1 MVALIFSLLTIIVCF
16 IIKVW
21 IGGNMKKITILALHL
36 GYGGIEKCIAALAN
50 SLADT
55 YKVEILAIY
64 KLYEEPAFY
73 IDPRVHIRYL
83 SKVVPNKNDFK
94 YALKRVNI
102 FKIIK
107 EAIKALN
114 ILRIKRKVLIDA
126 IDVCDSDIIIST
138 RDYTNKYLGE
148 YRNAGV
154 RAIGWEHNHPHGDE
168 IIMKKVRNSCKHLD
182 ELVVV
187 SKELKHIYSE
197 DFKKNDIKC
206 QVEYIP
212 NFLETLPKKV
222 NKLDNKNIISVGR
235 LEPEKGFLD
244 LVSVFK
250 LMELKDGEVYL
261 NLVGDGSQKDKIFK
275 NIVDNNNS
283 RKVSMHGY
291 LDFEELNKL
300 YEESSLYLMTSYTES
315 FGLVLIEAMSHG
327 IPVIAFSCAEG
338 ARELINNGVNGYLIK
353 NRNEHEMTD
362 KALKLLNNP
371 EKLKK
376 MGENARATAMKYSK
390 DEVKKMWIKLLG

>member
-1 MVALIFSLLTIIVCF
+1 
-16 IIKVW
+16 
-21 IGGNMKKITILALHL
+21 MKKVTILALHL

-50 SLADT
+50 SLVDT

-107 EAIKALN
+107 EAIRALN

-126 IDVCDSDIIIST
+126 IDSCDSDIIIST

-148 YRNAGV
+148 YRNDNV
-154 RAIGWEHNHPHGDE
+154 IAIGWEHNHPHGDKV
-168 IIMKKVRNSCKHLD
+168 IMKRLRNSCKYLD
-182 ELVVV
+182 KLVVV
-187 SKELKHIYSE
+187 SRELKHIYSE

-206 QVEYIP
+206 HVEYIP
-212 NFLETLPKKV
+212 NFLEKLPKKV

-275 NIVDNNNS
+275 NIVDNNIS
-283 RKVSMHGY
+283 RKVRMPGY

-300 YEESSLYLMTSYTES
+300 YEKSSLYLMTSYTES

-338 ARELINNGVNGYLIK
+338 AKELINNGVNGYLIN
-353 NRNEHEMTD
+353 NRNEHEMAD
-362 KALKLLNNP
+362 KAVKLLNNP
-371 EKLKK
+371 NKLKEL
-376 MGENARATAMKYSK
+376 GENARTTALKYSK

>member
-1 MVALIFSLLTIIVCF
+1 
-16 IIKVW
+16 
-21 IGGNMKKITILALHL
+21 MKKVTILALHL

-50 SLADT
+50 SLVDT

-64 KLYEEPAFY
+64 KLHDEPAFY
-73 IDPRVHIRYL
+73 IDPKVHIRYL

-94 YALKRVNI
+94 YAVKRVNI

-126 IDVCDSDIIIST
+126 IDSCDSDIIIST

-148 YRNAGV
+148 YRNNNV
-154 RAIGWEHNHPHGDE
+154 IAIGWEHNHPHGDKV
-168 IIMKKVRNSCKHLD
+168 IMKRLRNSCKYLD
-182 ELVVV
+182 KLVVV
-187 SKELKHIYSE
+187 SRDLKHIYSE
-197 DFKKNDIKC
+197 DFKNNDIKC

-212 NFLETLPKKV
+212 NFLEKLPKKI

-250 LMELKDGEVYL
+250 LIELKDGEVYL

-275 NIVDNNNS
+275 NIVDNNIS
-283 RKVSMHGY
+283 RKVKMPGY

-300 YEESSLYLMTSYTES
+300 YEETSLYLMTSYTES

-338 ARELINNGVNGYLIK
+338 AKELINNGVNGYLIN
-353 NRNEHEMTD
+353 NRNEHEMAD
-362 KALKLLNNP
+362 RAVKLLNNP
-371 EKLKK
+371 DKLKEL
-376 MGENARATAMKYSK
+376 GENARTTALKYSK

>member
-1 MVALIFSLLTIIVCF
+1 
-16 IIKVW
+16 
-21 IGGNMKKITILALHL
+21 MKKVTILALHL

-50 SLADT
+50 SLVDT

-64 KLYEEPAFY
+64 KLYDEPAFY
-73 IDPRVHIRYL
+73 IDPKVHIRYL

-94 YALKRVNI
+94 YAVKRVNI

-114 ILRIKRKVLIDA
+114 ILRIKRKVLIDS
-126 IDVCDSDIIIST
+126 IDSCDSDIIIST

-148 YRNAGV
+148 YRNNNV
-154 RAIGWEHNHPHGDE
+154 IAIGWEHNHPHGDKV
-168 IIMKKVRNSCKHLD
+168 IMKRLRNSCKYLD
-182 ELVVV
+182 KLVVV
-187 SKELKHIYSE
+187 SRDLKHIYSE
-197 DFKKNDIKC
+197 DFKNNDIKC

-212 NFLETLPKKV
+212 NFLEKLPKKI

-250 LMELKDGEVYL
+250 LIELKDGEVYL

-275 NIVDNNNS
+275 NIVDNNIS
-283 RKVSMHGY
+283 RKVKMPGY

-300 YEESSLYLMTSYTES
+300 YEETSLYLMTSYTES

-338 ARELINNGVNGYLIK
+338 AKELINNGVNGYLIN
-353 NRNEHEMTD
+353 NRNEHEMAD
-362 KALKLLNNP
+362 RAVKLLNNP
-371 EKLKK
+371 DKLKEL
-376 MGENARATAMKYSK
+376 GENARTTALKYSK

>member
-1 MVALIFSLLTIIVCF
+1 
-16 IIKVW
+16 
-21 IGGNMKKITILALHL
+21 MKKVTILALHL

-50 SLADT
+50 SLVDT

-64 KLYEEPAFY
+64 KLYDEPAFY
-73 IDPRVHIRYL
+73 IDPKVHIRYL

-94 YALKRVNI
+94 YAVKRVNI

-126 IDVCDSDIIIST
+126 IDSCDSDIIIST

-148 YRNAGV
+148 YRNNNV
-154 RAIGWEHNHPHGDE
+154 IAIGWEHNHPHGDKV
-168 IIMKKVRNSCKHLD
+168 IMKRLRNSCKYLD
-182 ELVVV
+182 KLVVV
-187 SKELKHIYSE
+187 SRELKHIYSE

-212 NFLETLPKKV
+212 NFLEVLPKKI

-250 LMELKDGEVYL
+250 LMELKDGDVYL

-275 NIVDNNNS
+275 NIVDNNIS
-283 RKVSMHGY
+283 RKVRMPGY

-300 YEESSLYLMTSYTES
+300 YEKSSLYLMTSYTES

-338 ARELINNGVNGYLIK
+338 AKELINNGVNGYLIN
-353 NRNEHEMTD
+353 NRNEHEMAD
-362 KALKLLNNP
+362 RAVKLLNNP
-371 EKLKK
+371 DKLKEL
-376 MGENARATAMKYSK
+376 GENARTTALKYSK

>member
-1 MVALIFSLLTIIVCF
+1 
-16 IIKVW
+16 
-21 IGGNMKKITILALHL
+21 MKKVTILALHL

-50 SLADT
+50 SLVDT

-64 KLYEEPAFY
+64 KLYDESAFY
-73 IDPRVHIRYL
+73 IDPKVHIRYL

-94 YALKRVNI
+94 YAVKRVNI

-126 IDVCDSDIIIST
+126 IDSCDSDIIIST

-148 YRNAGV
+148 YRNNNV
-154 RAIGWEHNHPHGDE
+154 IAIGWEHNHPHGDKV
-168 IIMKKVRNSCKHLD
+168 IMKRLRNSCKYLD
-182 ELVVV
+182 KLVVV
-187 SKELKHIYSE
+187 SWELKHIYSE
-197 DFKKNDIKC
+197 DFKNNDIKC

-212 NFLETLPKKV
+212 NFLEKIPKKI

-250 LMELKDGEVYL
+250 LIELKDGEVYL

-275 NIVDNNNS
+275 NIVDNNIS
-283 RKVSMHGY
+283 RKVKMPGY

-300 YEESSLYLMTSYTES
+300 YEETSLYLMTSYTES

-338 ARELINNGVNGYLIK
+338 AKELINNGVNGYLIN
-353 NRNEHEMTD
+353 NRNEHEMAD
-362 KALKLLNNP
+362 RAVKLLNNP
-371 EKLKK
+371 DKLKEL
-376 MGENARATAMKYSK
+376 GENARTMALKYSK

>member
-1 MVALIFSLLTIIVCF
+1 
-16 IIKVW
+16 
-21 IGGNMKKITILALHL
+21 MKKVTILALHL

-50 SLADT
+50 SLVDT

-94 YALKRVNI
+94 YAVKRVNI

-126 IDVCDSDIIIST
+126 IDSCDSDIIIST

-148 YRNAGV
+148 YRNNNV
-154 RAIGWEHNHPHGDE
+154 IAIGWEHNHPHGDKV
-168 IIMKKVRNSCKHLD
+168 IMKRLRNSCKYLD
-182 ELVVV
+182 KLVVV
-187 SKELKHIYSE
+187 SRDLKHIYSE
-197 DFKKNDIKC
+197 DFKNNDIKC

-212 NFLETLPKKV
+212 NFLEKLPKKI

-275 NIVDNNNS
+275 NIVDNNIS
-283 RKVSMHGY
+283 RKVKMPGY

-300 YEESSLYLMTSYTES
+300 YEETSLYLMTSYTES

-338 ARELINNGVNGYLIK
+338 AKELINNGVNGYLIN
-353 NRNEHEMTD
+353 NRNEHEMAD
-362 KALKLLNNP
+362 RAVKLLNNP
-371 EKLKK
+371 DKLKEL
-376 MGENARATAMKYSK
+376 GENARTTALKYSK

>member
-1 MVALIFSLLTIIVCF
+1 
-16 IIKVW
+16 
-21 IGGNMKKITILALHL
+21 MKKVTILALHL

-50 SLADT
+50 SLVDT

-64 KLYEEPAFY
+64 KLYDEPAFY
-73 IDPRVHIRYL
+73 IDPKVHIRYL

-94 YALKRVNI
+94 YAVKRVNI

-126 IDVCDSDIIIST
+126 IDSCDSDIIIST

-148 YRNAGV
+148 YRNNNV
-154 RAIGWEHNHPHGDE
+154 IAIGWEHNHPPGDKV
-168 IIMKKVRNSCKHLD
+168 IMKRLRNSCKYLD
-182 ELVVV
+182 KLVVV
-187 SKELKHIYSE
+187 SRDLKHIYSE
-197 DFKKNDIKC
+197 DFKNNDIKC

-212 NFLETLPKKV
+212 NFLEKLPKKI

-250 LMELKDGEVYL
+250 LIELKDGEVYL

-275 NIVDNNNS
+275 NIVDNNIS
-283 RKVSMHGY
+283 RKVKMPGY

-300 YEESSLYLMTSYTES
+300 YEETSLYLMTSYTES

-327 IPVIAFSCAEG
+327 IPVIAFSSAEG
-338 ARELINNGVNGYLIK
+338 AKELINNGVNGYLIN
-353 NRNEHEMTD
+353 NRNEHEMAD
-362 KALKLLNNP
+362 RAVKLLNNP
-371 EKLKK
+371 DKLKEL
-376 MGENARATAMKYSK
+376 GENARTTALKYSK

>member
-1 MVALIFSLLTIIVCF
+1 
-16 IIKVW
+16 
-21 IGGNMKKITILALHL
+21 MKKVTILALHL

-50 SLADT
+50 SLVDT

-64 KLYEEPAFY
+64 KLYDEPAFY
-73 IDPRVHIRYL
+73 IDPKVHIRYL

-94 YALKRVNI
+94 YAVKRFNI

-107 EAIKALN
+107 EATKALN

-126 IDVCDSDIIIST
+126 IDSCDSDIIIST

-148 YRNAGV
+148 YRNNNV
-154 RAIGWEHNHPHGDE
+154 IAIGWEHNHPHGDKV
-168 IIMKKVRNSCKHLD
+168 IMKRLRNSCKYLD
-182 ELVVV
+182 KLVVV
-187 SKELKHIYSE
+187 SRDLKHIYSE
-197 DFKKNDIKC
+197 DFKNNDIKC

-212 NFLETLPKKV
+212 NFLEKLPKKI

-250 LMELKDGEVYL
+250 LIELKDGEVYL

-275 NIVDNNNS
+275 NIVDNNIS
-283 RKVSMHGY
+283 RKVKMPGY

-300 YEESSLYLMTSYTES
+300 YEENSLYLMTSYTES

-338 ARELINNGVNGYLIK
+338 AKELINNGVNGYLIN
-353 NRNEHEMTD
+353 NRNEHEMAD
-362 KALKLLNNP
+362 RAVKLLNNP
-371 EKLKK
+371 DKLKEL
-376 MGENARATAMKYSK
+376 GENARTTALKYSK

>member
-1 MVALIFSLLTIIVCF
+1 
-16 IIKVW
+16 
-21 IGGNMKKITILALHL
+21 MKKVTILALHL

-50 SLADT
+50 SLVDT

-64 KLYEEPAFY
+64 KLYDEPAFY
-73 IDPRVHIRYL
+73 IDPKVHIRYL

-94 YALKRVNI
+94 YAVKRVNI

-126 IDVCDSDIIIST
+126 IDSCDSDIIIST

-148 YRNAGV
+148 YRNNNV
-154 RAIGWEHNHPHGDE
+154 IAIGWEHNHPHGDKV
-168 IIMKKVRNSCKHLD
+168 IMKRLRNSCKYLD
-182 ELVVV
+182 KLVVV
-187 SKELKHIYSE
+187 SRDLKHIYSE
-197 DFKKNDIKC
+197 DFKNNDIKC

-212 NFLETLPKKV
+212 NFLEKLPKKI

-250 LMELKDGEVYL
+250 LIELKDGEVYL

-275 NIVDNNNS
+275 NIVDNNIS
-283 RKVSMHGY
+283 RKVKMPGY

-300 YEESSLYLMTSYTES
+300 YEETSLYLMTSYTES
-315 FGLVLIEAMSHG
+315 FGLLLIESMSHG

-338 ARELINNGVNGYLIK
+338 AKELINNGVNGYLIN
-353 NRNEHEMTD
+353 NRNEHEMAD
-362 KALKLLNNP
+362 RAVKLLNNSD
-371 EKLKK
+371 KLKEL
-376 MGENARATAMKYSK
+376 GENARTTALKYSK

>member
-1 MVALIFSLLTIIVCF
+1 
-16 IIKVW
+16 
-21 IGGNMKKITILALHL
+21 MKKVTILALHL

-50 SLADT
+50 SLVDT

-64 KLYEEPAFY
+64 KLYDEPAFY
-73 IDPRVHIRYL
+73 IDPKVHIRYL

-94 YALKRVNI
+94 YAVKRVNI

-126 IDVCDSDIIIST
+126 IDSCDSDVIIST

-148 YRNAGV
+148 YRNNNV
-154 RAIGWEHNHPHGDE
+154 IAIGWEHNHPHGDKV
-168 IIMKKVRNSCKHLD
+168 IMKRLRNSCKYLD
-182 ELVVV
+182 KLVVV
-187 SKELKHIYSE
+187 SRDLKHIYSE
-197 DFKKNDIKC
+197 DFKNNDIKC

-212 NFLETLPKKV
+212 NFLEKLPKKI

-250 LMELKDGEVYL
+250 LIELKDGEVYL

-275 NIVDNNNS
+275 NIVDNNIS
-283 RKVSMHGY
+283 RKVKMPGY

-300 YEESSLYLMTSYTES
+300 YEETSLYLMTSYTES

-338 ARELINNGVNGYLIK
+338 ARELINNGVNGYLIN
-353 NRNEHEMTD
+353 NRNEHEMAD
-362 KALKLLNNP
+362 RAVKLLNNP
-371 EKLKK
+371 DKLKEL
-376 MGENARATAMKYSK
+376 GENARTTALKYSK

>member
-1 MVALIFSLLTIIVCF
+1 
-16 IIKVW
+16 
-21 IGGNMKKITILALHL
+21 MKKVTILALHL

-50 SLADT
+50 SLVDT

-64 KLYEEPAFY
+64 KLYDEPAFY
-73 IDPRVHIRYL
+73 IDPKVHIRYL

-94 YALKRVNI
+94 YAVKRVNI

-126 IDVCDSDIIIST
+126 IDSCDSDIIIST

-148 YRNAGV
+148 YRNNNV
-154 RAIGWEHNHPHGDE
+154 IAIGWEHNHPHGDKV
-168 IIMKKVRNSCKHLD
+168 IMKRLRNSCKYLD
-182 ELVVV
+182 KLVVV
-187 SKELKHIYSE
+187 SRDLKHIYSE
-197 DFKKNDIKC
+197 DFKNNDIKC

-212 NFLETLPKKV
+212 NFLEKIPKKI

-275 NIVDNNNS
+275 NIVDNNIS
-283 RKVSMHGY
+283 RKVKMPGY

-300 YEESSLYLMTSYTES
+300 YEETSLYLMTSYTES

-338 ARELINNGVNGYLIK
+338 AKELINNGVNGYLIN
-353 NRNEHEMTD
+353 NRNEHEMAD
-362 KALKLLNNP
+362 RAVKLLNNSD
-371 EKLKK
+371 KLKEL
-376 MGENARATAMKYSK
+376 GENARTTALKYSK

>member
-1 MVALIFSLLTIIVCF
+1 
-16 IIKVW
+16 
-21 IGGNMKKITILALHL
+21 MKKVTILALHL

-50 SLADT
+50 SLVDT

-64 KLYEEPAFY
+64 KLYDEPAFY
-73 IDPRVHIRYL
+73 IDPKVHIRYL

-94 YALKRVNI
+94 YAVKRFNI

-126 IDVCDSDIIIST
+126 IDSCDSDIIIST

-148 YRNAGV
+148 YRNNNV
-154 RAIGWEHNHPHGDE
+154 IAIGWEHNHPHGDKV
-168 IIMKKVRNSCKHLD
+168 IMKRLRNSCKYLD
-182 ELVVV
+182 KLVVV
-187 SKELKHIYSE
+187 SRDLKHIYSE
-197 DFKKNDIKC
+197 DFKNNDIKC

-212 NFLETLPKKV
+212 NFLEKLPKKI

-275 NIVDNNNS
+275 NIVDNNIS
-283 RKVSMHGY
+283 RKVKMPGY

-300 YEESSLYLMTSYTES
+300 YEETSLYLMTSYTES

-338 ARELINNGVNGYLIK
+338 AKELINNGVNGYLIN
-353 NRNEHEMTD
+353 NRNEHEMAD
-362 KALKLLNNP
+362 RAVKLLNNP
-371 EKLKK
+371 DKLKEL
-376 MGENARATAMKYSK
+376 GENARTTALKYSK

>member
-1 MVALIFSLLTIIVCF
+1 
-16 IIKVW
+16 
-21 IGGNMKKITILALHL
+21 MKKVTILALHL

-50 SLADT
+50 SLVDT

-73 IDPRVHIRYL
+73 IDPKVHIRYL

-107 EAIKALN
+107 EAIRALN

-126 IDVCDSDIIIST
+126 IDSCDSDIIIST

-148 YRNAGV
+148 YRNNNV
-154 RAIGWEHNHPHGDE
+154 IAIGWEHNHPHGDKV
-168 IIMKKVRNSCKHLD
+168 IMKRLRNSCKYLD
-182 ELVVV
+182 KLVVV
-187 SKELKHIYSE
+187 SRELKHIYSE

-212 NFLETLPKKV
+212 NFLEVLPKKI

-250 LMELKDGEVYL
+250 LMELKDGDVYL

-275 NIVDNNNS
+275 NIVDNNIS
-283 RKVSMHGY
+283 RKVRMPGY

-300 YEESSLYLMTSYTES
+300 YEKSSLYLMTSYTES

-338 ARELINNGVNGYLIK
+338 AKELINNGVNGYLIN
-353 NRNEHEMTD
+353 NRNEHEMAD
-362 KALKLLNNP
+362 RAVKLLNDP
-371 EKLKK
+371 DKLKEL
-376 MGENARATAMKYSK
+376 GENARTTALKYSK

>member
-1 MVALIFSLLTIIVCF
+1 
-16 IIKVW
+16 
-21 IGGNMKKITILALHL
+21 MKKVTILALHL

-50 SLADT
+50 SLVDT

-94 YALKRVNI
+94 YAVKRVNI

-126 IDVCDSDIIIST
+126 IDSCDSDIIIST

-148 YRNAGV
+148 YRNNNV
-154 RAIGWEHNHPHGDE
+154 IAIGWEHNHPHGDKV
-168 IIMKKVRNSCKHLD
+168 IMKRLRNSCKYLD
-182 ELVVV
+182 KLVVV
-187 SKELKHIYSE
+187 SRELKHIYSE
-197 DFKKNDIKC
+197 DFKNNDIKC

-212 NFLETLPKKV
+212 NFLEKIPKKI

-250 LMELKDGEVYL
+250 LMELKDGDVYL

-275 NIVDNNNS
+275 NIVDNNIS
-283 RKVSMHGY
+283 RKVRMPGY

-300 YEESSLYLMTSYTES
+300 YEKSSLYLMTSYTES

-338 ARELINNGVNGYLIK
+338 AKELINNGVNGYLIN
-353 NRNEHEMTD
+353 NRNEHEMAD
-362 KALKLLNNP
+362 KAVKLLNSP
-371 EKLKK
+371 DKLKEL
-376 MGENARATAMKYSK
+376 GENARTTALKYSK

>member
-1 MVALIFSLLTIIVCF
+1 
-16 IIKVW
+16 
-21 IGGNMKKITILALHL
+21 MKKVTILALHL

-50 SLADT
+50 SLVDT

-64 KLYEEPAFY
+64 KLYDEPAFY
-73 IDPRVHIRYL
+73 IDPKVHIRYL

-94 YALKRVNI
+94 YAVKRVNI

-126 IDVCDSDIIIST
+126 IDSCDSDIIIST

-148 YRNAGV
+148 YRNNNV
-154 RAIGWEHNHPHGDE
+154 IAIGWEHNHPHGDKV
-168 IIMKKVRNSCKHLD
+168 IMKRLRNSCKYLD
-182 ELVVV
+182 KLVVV
-187 SKELKHIYSE
+187 SRDLKHIYSE
-197 DFKKNDIKC
+197 DFKNNDIKC

-212 NFLETLPKKV
+212 NFLEKLPKKI

-250 LMELKDGEVYL
+250 LIELKDGEVYL

-275 NIVDNNNS
+275 NIVDNNIS
-283 RKVSMHGY
+283 RKVKMPGY

-300 YEESSLYLMTSYTES
+300 YEETSLYLMTSYTES

-338 ARELINNGVNGYLIK
+338 ARELINNGVNGYLIN
-353 NRNEHEMTD
+353 NRNEHEMAD
-362 KALKLLNNP
+362 RAVKLLNNP
-371 EKLKK
+371 DKLKEL
-376 MGENARATAMKYSK
+376 GENARTTALKYSK

>member
-1 MVALIFSLLTIIVCF
+1 
-16 IIKVW
+16 
-21 IGGNMKKITILALHL
+21 MKKLTILALHL

-50 SLADT
+50 SLVDT

-107 EAIKALN
+107 EAIRALN

-126 IDVCDSDIIIST
+126 IDACDSDIIIST

-148 YRNAGV
+148 YRNDNV
-154 RAIGWEHNHPHGDE
+154 IAIGWEHNHPHGDKV
-168 IIMKKVRNSCKHLD
+168 IMKRLRNSCKYLD
-182 ELVVV
+182 KLVVV
-187 SKELKHIYSE
+187 SRELKHIYSE

-212 NFLETLPKKV
+212 NFLEVLPKKI

-250 LMELKDGEVYL
+250 LMELKDGDVYL

-275 NIVDNNNS
+275 NIVDNNIS
-283 RKVSMHGY
+283 RKVRMPGY

-300 YEESSLYLMTSYTES
+300 YEKSSLYLMTSYTES

-338 ARELINNGVNGYLIK
+338 AKELINNGVNGYLIN
-353 NRNEHEMTD
+353 NRNEHEMAD
-362 KALKLLNNP
+362 KAVKLLNNP
-371 EKLKK
+371 DKLKEL
-376 MGENARATAMKYSK
+376 GENARTTALKYSK

>member
-1 MVALIFSLLTIIVCF
+1 
-16 IIKVW
+16 
-21 IGGNMKKITILALHL
+21 MKKVTILALHL

-50 SLADT
+50 SLVDT

-64 KLYEEPAFY
+64 KLYDEPAFY
-73 IDPRVHIRYL
+73 IDPKVHIRYL

-94 YALKRVNI
+94 YAVKRVNI

-126 IDVCDSDIIIST
+126 IDSCDSDIIIST

-148 YRNAGV
+148 YRNNNV
-154 RAIGWEHNHPHGDE
+154 IAIGWEHNHPHGDKV
-168 IIMKKVRNSCKHLD
+168 IMKRLRNSCKYLD
-182 ELVVV
+182 KLVVV
-187 SKELKHIYSE
+187 SRDLKHIYSE
-197 DFKKNDIKC
+197 DFKNNDIKC

-212 NFLETLPKKV
+212 NFLEKLPKKI

-250 LMELKDGEVYL
+250 LIELKDGEVYL

-275 NIVDNNNS
+275 NIVDNNIS
-283 RKVSMHGY
+283 RKVKMPGY

-300 YEESSLYLMTSYTES
+300 YEETSLYLMTSYTES

-327 IPVIAFSCAEG
+327 IPVIAFSSAEG
-338 ARELINNGVNGYLIK
+338 AKELINNGVNGYLIN
-353 NRNEHEMTD
+353 NRNEHEMAD
-362 KALKLLNNP
+362 RAVKLLNNP
-371 EKLKK
+371 DKLKEL
-376 MGENARATAMKYSK
+376 GENARTTALKYSK

>member
-21 IGGNMKKITILALHL
+21 IGGNMKKVTILALHL

-50 SLADT
+50 SLVDT

-73 IDPRVHIRYL
+73 IDSRVHIRYL

-107 EAIKALN
+107 EAIRALN

-126 IDVCDSDIIIST
+126 IDACDSDIIIST

-148 YRNAGV
+148 YRNDNV
-154 RAIGWEHNHPHGDE
+154 IAIGWEHNHPHGDKV
-168 IIMKKVRNSCKHLD
+168 IMKRLRNSCKFLD
-182 ELVVV
+182 KLVVV
-187 SKELKHIYSE
+187 SRELKHIYSE

-212 NFLETLPKKV
+212 NFLEVLPKKI

-250 LMELKDGEVYL
+250 LMELKDGDVYL

-275 NIVDNNNS
+275 NIVDNNIS
-283 RKVSMHGY
+283 RKVRMPGY

-300 YEESSLYLMTSYTES
+300 YEKSSLYLMTSYTES

-338 ARELINNGVNGYLIK
+338 AKELINNGVNGYLIN
-353 NRNEHEMTD
+353 NRNEHEMAD
-362 KALKLLNNP
+362 KAVKLLNNP
-371 EKLKK
+371 DKLKEL
-376 MGENARATAMKYSK
+376 GENARTTALKYSK

>member
-1 MVALIFSLLTIIVCF
+1 
-16 IIKVW
+16 
-21 IGGNMKKITILALHL
+21 MKKITILALHL

-50 SLADT
+50 SLVDT

-107 EAIKALN
+107 EAIRALN

-126 IDVCDSDIIIST
+126 IDACDSDIIIST

-148 YRNAGV
+148 YRNDNV
-154 RAIGWEHNHPHGDE
+154 IAIGWEHNHPHGDKV
-168 IIMKKVRNSCKHLD
+168 IMKRLRNSCKFLD
-182 ELVVV
+182 KLVVV
-187 SKELKHIYSE
+187 SRELKHIYSE

-212 NFLETLPKKV
+212 NFLEVLPKKI

-250 LMELKDGEVYL
+250 LMELKDGDVYL

-275 NIVDNNNS
+275 NIVDNNIS
-283 RKVSMHGY
+283 RKVRMPGY

-300 YEESSLYLMTSYTES
+300 YEKSSLYLMTSYTES

-338 ARELINNGVNGYLIK
+338 AKELINNGVNGYLIN
-353 NRNEHEMTD
+353 NRNEHEMAD
-362 KALKLLNNP
+362 KAVKLLNNP
-371 EKLKK
+371 DKLKEL
-376 MGENARATAMKYSK
+376 GENARTTALKYSK

>member
-1 MVALIFSLLTIIVCF
+1 
-16 IIKVW
+16 
-21 IGGNMKKITILALHL
+21 MKKVTILALHL

-50 SLADT
+50 SLVDT

-64 KLYEEPAFY
+64 KLYDEPAFY
-73 IDPRVHIRYL
+73 IDPKVHIRYL

-94 YALKRVNI
+94 YAVKRVNI

-114 ILRIKRKVLIDA
+114 ILRIKRKALIDA
-126 IDVCDSDIIIST
+126 IDSCDSDIIIST

-148 YRNAGV
+148 YRNNNV
-154 RAIGWEHNHPHGDE
+154 IAIGWEHNHPHGDKV
-168 IIMKKVRNSCKHLD
+168 IMKRLRNSCKYLD
-182 ELVVV
+182 KLVVV
-187 SKELKHIYSE
+187 SRELKHIYSE
-197 DFKKNDIKC
+197 DFKNNDIKC

-212 NFLETLPKKV
+212 NFLEKLPKKI

-250 LMELKDGEVYL
+250 LIELKDGEVYL

-275 NIVDNNNS
+275 NIVDNNIS
-283 RKVSMHGY
+283 RKVKMPGY

-300 YEESSLYLMTSYTES
+300 YEETSLYLMTSYTES

-338 ARELINNGVNGYLIK
+338 AKELINNGVNGYLIN
-353 NRNEHEMTD
+353 NRNEHEMAD
-362 KALKLLNNP
+362 RAVKLLNNP
-371 EKLKK
+371 DKLKEL
-376 MGENARATAMKYSK
+376 GENARTTALKYSK

>member
-1 MVALIFSLLTIIVCF
+1 
-16 IIKVW
+16 
-21 IGGNMKKITILALHL
+21 MKKVTILALHL

-50 SLADT
+50 SLVDT

-64 KLYEEPAFY
+64 KLYDEPAFY
-73 IDPRVHIRYL
+73 IDPKVHIRYL

-94 YALKRVNI
+94 YAVKRVNI

-126 IDVCDSDIIIST
+126 IDSCDSDIIIST

-148 YRNAGV
+148 YRNNNV
-154 RAIGWEHNHPHGDE
+154 IAIGWEHNHPHGDKV
-168 IIMKKVRNSCKHLD
+168 IMKRLRNSCKYLD
-182 ELVVV
+182 KLIVV
-187 SKELKHIYSE
+187 SRELKHIYSE
-197 DFKKNDIKC
+197 DFKNNDIKC

-212 NFLETLPKKV
+212 NFLEKLPKKI

-250 LMELKDGEVYL
+250 LIELKDGEVYL

-275 NIVDNNNS
+275 NIVDNNIS
-283 RKVSMHGY
+283 RKVKMPGY

-300 YEESSLYLMTSYTES
+300 YEETSLYLMTSYTES

-338 ARELINNGVNGYLIK
+338 AKELINNGVNGYLIN
-353 NRNEHEMTD
+353 NRNEHEMAD
-362 KALKLLNNP
+362 RAVKLLNNP
-371 EKLKK
+371 DKLKEL
-376 MGENARATAMKYSK
+376 GENARTTALKYSK

>member
-1 MVALIFSLLTIIVCF
+1 
-16 IIKVW
+16 
-21 IGGNMKKITILALHL
+21 MKKVTILALHL

-50 SLADT
+50 SLVDT

-73 IDPRVHIRYL
+73 IDSRVHIRYL

-107 EAIKALN
+107 EAIRALN

-126 IDVCDSDIIIST
+126 IDACDSDIIIST

-148 YRNAGV
+148 YRNDNV
-154 RAIGWEHNHPHGDE
+154 IAIGWEHNHPHGDKV
-168 IIMKKVRNSCKHLD
+168 IIKKLRNSCKYLD
-182 ELVVV
+182 KLVVV
-187 SKELKHIYSE
+187 SRELKHIYSE
-197 DFKKNDIKC
+197 DFKNNDIKC

-212 NFLETLPKKV
+212 NFLEVLPKKV

-250 LMELKDGEVYL
+250 LMELKDGDVYL

-275 NIVDNNNS
+275 NIVDNNIS
-283 RKVSMHGY
+283 RKVRMPGY

-300 YEESSLYLMTSYTES
+300 YEKSSLYLMTSYTES

-338 ARELINNGVNGYLIK
+338 AKELINNGVNGYLIN
-353 NRNEHEMTD
+353 NRNEHEMAD
-362 KALKLLNNP
+362 KAVKLLNNP
-371 EKLKK
+371 DKLKEL
-376 MGENARATAMKYSK
+376 GENARTTALKYSK

>member
-1 MVALIFSLLTIIVCF
+1 
-16 IIKVW
+16 
-21 IGGNMKKITILALHL
+21 MKKVTILALHL

-50 SLADT
+50 SLVDT

-64 KLYEEPAFY
+64 KLYDEPAFY
-73 IDPRVHIRYL
+73 IDPKVHIRYL
-83 SKVVPNKNDFK
+83 SNVVPNKNDFK
-94 YALKRVNI
+94 YAVKRVNI

-126 IDVCDSDIIIST
+126 IDSCDSDIIIST

-148 YRNAGV
+148 YRNNNV
-154 RAIGWEHNHPHGDE
+154 IAIGWEHNHPHGDKV
-168 IIMKKVRNSCKHLD
+168 IMKRLRNSCKYLD
-182 ELVVV
+182 KLVVV
-187 SKELKHIYSE
+187 SRDLKHIYSE
-197 DFKKNDIKC
+197 DFKNNDIKC

-212 NFLETLPKKV
+212 NFLEKLPKKI

-275 NIVDNNNS
+275 NIVDNNIS
-283 RKVSMHGY
+283 RKVKMPGY

-300 YEESSLYLMTSYTES
+300 YEETSLYLMTSYTES

-338 ARELINNGVNGYLIK
+338 AKELINNGVNGYLIN
-353 NRNEHEMTD
+353 NRNEHEMAD
-362 KALKLLNNP
+362 RAVKLLNNP
-371 EKLKK
+371 DKLKEL
-376 MGENARATAMKYSK
+376 GENARTTALKYSK

>member
-1 MVALIFSLLTIIVCF
+1 
-16 IIKVW
+16 
-21 IGGNMKKITILALHL
+21 MKKVTILALHL

-50 SLADT
+50 SLVDT

-107 EAIKALN
+107 EAIRALN

-126 IDVCDSDIIIST
+126 IDSCDSDIIIST

-154 RAIGWEHNHPHGDE
+154 MAIGWEHNHPHGDKV
-168 IIMKKVRNSCKHLD
+168 IMKKVRNSCKHLD

-212 NFLETLPKKV
+212 NFLEKLPKKI

-250 LMELKDGEVYL
+250 LMELKDGDVYL

-275 NIVDNNNS
+275 NIVDNNIS
-283 RKVSMHGY
+283 RKVRMPGY

-300 YEESSLYLMTSYTES
+300 YEGSSLYLMTSYTES

-338 ARELINNGVNGYLIK
+338 ARELINNGVNGYLIN
-353 NRNEHEMTD
+353 NRNEHEMAD
-362 KALKLLNNP
+362 KAVKLLNNP
-371 EKLKK
+371 NKLKEL
-376 MGENARATAMKYSK
+376 GENARATAMKYSK

>member
-1 MVALIFSLLTIIVCF
+1 
-16 IIKVW
+16 
-21 IGGNMKKITILALHL
+21 MKKVTILALHL

-50 SLADT
+50 SLVDT

-64 KLYEEPAFY
+64 KLYDEPAFY
-73 IDPRVHIRYL
+73 IDPKVHIRYL

-94 YALKRVNI
+94 YAVKRVNI

-126 IDVCDSDIIIST
+126 IDSCDSDIIIST

-148 YRNAGV
+148 YRNNNV
-154 RAIGWEHNHPHGDE
+154 IAIGWEHNHPHGDKV
-168 IIMKKVRNSCKHLD
+168 IMKRLRNSCKYLD
-182 ELVVV
+182 KLVVV
-187 SKELKHIYSE
+187 SRELKHIYSE
-197 DFKKNDIKC
+197 DFKNNDIKC

-212 NFLETLPKKV
+212 NFLEKLPKKI

-250 LMELKDGEVYL
+250 LIELKDGEAYL

-275 NIVDNNNS
+275 NIVDNNIS
-283 RKVSMHGY
+283 RKVKMPGY

-300 YEESSLYLMTSYTES
+300 YEETSLYLMTSYTES

-338 ARELINNGVNGYLIK
+338 AKELINNGVNGYLIN
-353 NRNEHEMTD
+353 NRNEHEMAD
-362 KALKLLNNP
+362 RAVKLLNNP
-371 EKLKK
+371 DKLKEL
-376 MGENARATAMKYSK
+376 GENARTTALKYSK

>member
-1 MVALIFSLLTIIVCF
+1 
-16 IIKVW
+16 
-21 IGGNMKKITILALHL
+21 MKKVTILALHL

-50 SLADT
+50 SLVDT

-64 KLYEEPAFY
+64 KLYYEPAFY
-73 IDPRVHIRYL
+73 IDPKVHIRYL

-94 YALKRVNI
+94 YAVKRVNI

-126 IDVCDSDIIIST
+126 IDSCDSDIIIST

-148 YRNAGV
+148 YRNNNV
-154 RAIGWEHNHPHGDE
+154 IAIGWEHNHPHGDKV
-168 IIMKKVRNSCKHLD
+168 IMKRLRNSCKYLD
-182 ELVVV
+182 KLVVV
-187 SKELKHIYSE
+187 SRDLKHIYSE
-197 DFKKNDIKC
+197 DFKNNDIKC

-212 NFLETLPKKV
+212 NFLEKLPKKI

-250 LMELKDGEVYL
+250 LIELKDGEVYL

-275 NIVDNNNS
+275 NIVDNNIS
-283 RKVSMHGY
+283 RKVKMPGY

-300 YEESSLYLMTSYTES
+300 YEETSLYLMTSYTES

-338 ARELINNGVNGYLIK
+338 AKELINNGVNGYLIN
-353 NRNEHEMTD
+353 NRNEHEMAD
-362 KALKLLNNP
+362 RAVKLLNNP
-371 EKLKK
+371 DKLKEL
-376 MGENARATAMKYSK
+376 GENARTTALKYSK

>member
-1 MVALIFSLLTIIVCF
+1 
-16 IIKVW
+16 
-21 IGGNMKKITILALHL
+21 MKKVTILALHL

-50 SLADT
+50 SLVDT

-64 KLYEEPAFY
+64 KLYDEPAFY
-73 IDPRVHIRYL
+73 IDPKVHIRYL

-94 YALKRVNI
+94 YAVKRFNI

-126 IDVCDSDIIIST
+126 IDSCDSDIIIST

-148 YRNAGV
+148 YRNNNV
-154 RAIGWEHNHPHGDE
+154 IAIGWEHNHPHGDKV
-168 IIMKKVRNSCKHLD
+168 IMKRLRNSCKYLD
-182 ELVVV
+182 KLVVV
-187 SKELKHIYSE
+187 SRDLKHIYSE
-197 DFKKNDIKC
+197 DFKNNDIKC

-212 NFLETLPKKV
+212 NFLEKIPKKI

-250 LMELKDGEVYL
+250 LIELKDGEVYL

-275 NIVDNNNS
+275 NIVDNNIS
-283 RKVSMHGY
+283 RKVKMPGY

-300 YEESSLYLMTSYTES
+300 YEETSLYLMTSYTES

-338 ARELINNGVNGYLIK
+338 AKELINNGVNGYLIN
-353 NRNEHEMTD
+353 NRNEHEMAD
-362 KALKLLNNP
+362 RAVKLLNNP
-371 EKLKK
+371 DKLKEL
-376 MGENARATAMKYSK
+376 GENARTTALKYSK

>member
-1 MVALIFSLLTIIVCF
+1 
-16 IIKVW
+16 
-21 IGGNMKKITILALHL
+21 MKKVTILALHL

-50 SLADT
+50 SLVDT

-73 IDPRVHIRYL
+73 IDSRVHIRYL

-126 IDVCDSDIIIST
+126 IDACDSDIIIST

-148 YRNAGV
+148 YRNDNV
-154 RAIGWEHNHPHGDE
+154 IAIGWEHNHPHGDKV
-168 IIMKKVRNSCKHLD
+168 IMKRLRNSCKYLD
-182 ELVVV
+182 KLVVV
-187 SKELKHIYSE
+187 SRELKHIYSE
-197 DFKKNDIKC
+197 DFKNNDIKC

-212 NFLETLPKKV
+212 NFLEKLPKKI

-250 LMELKDGEVYL
+250 LMELKDGDVYL

-275 NIVDNNNS
+275 NIVDNNIS
-283 RKVSMHGY
+283 RKVRMPGY

-300 YEESSLYLMTSYTES
+300 YEKSSLYLMTSYTES

-338 ARELINNGVNGYLIK
+338 AKELINNGVNGYLIN
-353 NRNEHEMTD
+353 NRNEHEMAD
-362 KALKLLNNP
+362 KAVKLLNNP
-371 EKLKK
+371 DKLKEL
-376 MGENARATAMKYSK
+376 GENARTTALKYSK

>member
-1 MVALIFSLLTIIVCF
+1 
-16 IIKVW
+16 
-21 IGGNMKKITILALHL
+21 MKKVTILALHL

-50 SLADT
+50 SLVDT

-64 KLYEEPAFY
+64 KLYDEPAFY
-73 IDPRVHIRYL
+73 IDPKVHIRYL

-94 YALKRVNI
+94 YAVKRFNI

-126 IDVCDSDIIIST
+126 IDSCDSDIIIST

-148 YRNAGV
+148 YRNNNV
-154 RAIGWEHNHPHGDE
+154 IAIGWEHNHPHGDKV
-168 IIMKKVRNSCKHLD
+168 IMKRLRNSCKYLD
-182 ELVVV
+182 KLVVV
-187 SKELKHIYSE
+187 SRDLKHIYSE
-197 DFKKNDIKC
+197 DFKNNDIKC

-212 NFLETLPKKV
+212 NFLEKLPKKI

-250 LMELKDGEVYL
+250 LIELKDGEVYL

-275 NIVDNNNS
+275 NIVDNNIS
-283 RKVSMHGY
+283 RKVKMPGY

-300 YEESSLYLMTSYTES
+300 YEETSLYLMTSYTES

-338 ARELINNGVNGYLIK
+338 AKELINNGVNGYLIN
-353 NRNEHEMTD
+353 NRNEHEMAD
-362 KALKLLNNP
+362 RAVKLLNNSD
-371 EKLKK
+371 KLKEL
-376 MGENARATAMKYSK
+376 GENARTTALKYSK

>member
-1 MVALIFSLLTIIVCF
+1 
-16 IIKVW
+16 
-21 IGGNMKKITILALHL
+21 MKKVTILALHL

-50 SLADT
+50 SLVDT

-64 KLYEEPAFY
+64 KLYDEPAFY
-73 IDPRVHIRYL
+73 IDPKVHIRYL

-94 YALKRVNI
+94 YAVKRVNI

-126 IDVCDSDIIIST
+126 IDSCDSDIIIST

-148 YRNAGV
+148 YRNNNV
-154 RAIGWEHNHPHGDE
+154 IAIGWEHNHPHGDKV
-168 IIMKKVRNSCKHLD
+168 IMKRLRNSCKYLD
-182 ELVVV
+182 KLVVV
-187 SKELKHIYSE
+187 SRDLKHIYSE
-197 DFKKNDIKC
+197 DFKNNDIKC

-212 NFLETLPKKV
+212 NFLEKLPKKI

-250 LMELKDGEVYL
+250 LIELKDGEVYL

-275 NIVDNNNS
+275 NIVDNNIS
-283 RKVSMHGY
+283 RKVKMPGY

-300 YEESSLYLMTSYTES
+300 YEETSLYLMTSYTES

-338 ARELINNGVNGYLIK
+338 AKELINNGVNGYLIN
-353 NRNEHEMTD
+353 NRNEHEMAD
-362 KALKLLNNP
+362 RAVKLLNNSD
-371 EKLKK
+371 KLKEL
-376 MGENARATAMKYSK
+376 GENARTTALKYSK

>member
-1 MVALIFSLLTIIVCF
+1 
-16 IIKVW
+16 
-21 IGGNMKKITILALHL
+21 MKKVTILALHL

-50 SLADT
+50 SLVDT

-64 KLYEEPAFY
+64 KLYDEPAFY
-73 IDPRVHIRYL
+73 IDPKVHIRYL

-126 IDVCDSDIIIST
+126 IDACDSDIIIST

-148 YRNAGV
+148 YRNDNV
-154 RAIGWEHNHPHGDE
+154 IAIGWEHNHPHGDKV
-168 IIMKKVRNSCKHLD
+168 IMKRLRNSCKYLD
-182 ELVVV
+182 KLVVV
-187 SKELKHIYSE
+187 SRELKHIYSE

-212 NFLETLPKKV
+212 NFLEVLPKKI

-250 LMELKDGEVYL
+250 LMELKDGDVYL

-275 NIVDNNNS
+275 NIVDNNIS
-283 RKVSMHGY
+283 RKVRMPGY

-300 YEESSLYLMTSYTES
+300 YEKSSLYLMTSYTES

-338 ARELINNGVNGYLIK
+338 AKELINNGVNGYLIN
-353 NRNEHEMTD
+353 NRNEHEMAD
-362 KALKLLNNP
+362 RAVKLLNNP
-371 EKLKK
+371 DKLKEL
-376 MGENARATAMKYSK
+376 GENARTTALKYSK

>member
-1 MVALIFSLLTIIVCF
+1 
-16 IIKVW
+16 
-21 IGGNMKKITILALHL
+21 MKKVTILALHL

-50 SLADT
+50 SLVDT

-107 EAIKALN
+107 EAIRALN

-126 IDVCDSDIIIST
+126 IDSCDSDIIIST

-148 YRNAGV
+148 YRNNNV
-154 RAIGWEHNHPHGDE
+154 IAIGWEHNHPHGDKV
-168 IIMKKVRNSCKHLD
+168 IMKRLRNSCKYLD
-182 ELVVV
+182 KLVVV
-187 SKELKHIYSE
+187 SRDLKHIYSE
-197 DFKKNDIKC
+197 DFKNNDIKC

-212 NFLETLPKKV
+212 NFLEKLPKKI

-250 LMELKDGEVYL
+250 LIELKDGEVYL

-275 NIVDNNNS
+275 NIVDNNIS
-283 RKVSMHGY
+283 RKVKMPGY

-300 YEESSLYLMTSYTES
+300 YEETSLYLMTSYTES

-338 ARELINNGVNGYLIK
+338 AKELINNGVNGYLIN
-353 NRNEHEMTD
+353 NRNEHEMAD
-362 KALKLLNNP
+362 RAVKLLNNTD
-371 EKLKK
+371 KLKEL
-376 MGENARATAMKYSK
+376 GENARTTALKYSK

>member
-1 MVALIFSLLTIIVCF
+1 
-16 IIKVW
+16 
-21 IGGNMKKITILALHL
+21 MKKVTILALHL

-50 SLADT
+50 SLVDT

-64 KLYEEPAFY
+64 KLYDKPAFY
-73 IDPRVHIRYL
+73 IDSKVHIRYL

-94 YALKRVNI
+94 YAVKRVNI

-126 IDVCDSDIIIST
+126 IDSCDSDIIIST

-148 YRNAGV
+148 YRNNNV
-154 RAIGWEHNHPHGDE
+154 IAIGWEHNHPHGDKV
-168 IIMKKVRNSCKHLD
+168 IMKRLRNSCKYLD
-182 ELVVV
+182 KLVVV
-187 SKELKHIYSE
+187 SRDLKHIYSE
-197 DFKKNDIKC
+197 DFKNNDIKC

-212 NFLETLPKKV
+212 NFLEKLPKKI

-275 NIVDNNNS
+275 NIVDNNIS
-283 RKVSMHGY
+283 RKVKMPGY

-300 YEESSLYLMTSYTES
+300 YEETSLYLMTSYTES

-338 ARELINNGVNGYLIK
+338 AKELINNGVNGYLIN
-353 NRNEHEMTD
+353 NRNEHEMAD
-362 KALKLLNNP
+362 RAVKLLNNP
-371 EKLKK
+371 DKLKEL
-376 MGENARATAMKYSK
+376 GENARTTALKYSK

>member
-1 MVALIFSLLTIIVCF
+1 
-16 IIKVW
+16 
-21 IGGNMKKITILALHL
+21 MKKVTILALHL

-50 SLADT
+50 SLVDT

-64 KLYEEPAFY
+64 KLYDEPAFY
-73 IDPRVHIRYL
+73 IDPKVHIRYL

-94 YALKRVNI
+94 YAVKRVNI

-126 IDVCDSDIIIST
+126 IDSCDSDIIIST

-148 YRNAGV
+148 YRNNNV
-154 RAIGWEHNHPHGDE
+154 IAIGWEHNHPHGDKV
-168 IIMKKVRNSCKHLD
+168 IMKRLRNSCKYLD
-182 ELVVV
+182 KLVVV
-187 SKELKHIYSE
+187 SRDLKHIYSE
-197 DFKKNDIKC
+197 DFKNNDIKC

-212 NFLETLPKKV
+212 NFLEKLPKKI

-275 NIVDNNNS
+275 NIVDNNIS
-283 RKVSMHGY
+283 RKVKMPGY

-300 YEESSLYLMTSYTES
+300 YEETSLYLMTSYTES

-338 ARELINNGVNGYLIK
+338 AKELINNGVNGYLIN
-353 NRNEHEMTD
+353 NRNEHEMAD
-362 KALKLLNNP
+362 RAVKLLNNP
-371 EKLKK
+371 DKLKEL
-376 MGENARATAMKYSK
+376 GENARTTALKYSK

>member
-1 MVALIFSLLTIIVCF
+1 
-16 IIKVW
+16 
-21 IGGNMKKITILALHL
+21 MKKVTILALHL

-50 SLADT
+50 SLVDT

-64 KLYEEPAFY
+64 KLYDEPAFY
-73 IDPRVHIRYL
+73 IDPKVHIRYL

-94 YALKRVNI
+94 YAVKRVNI

-126 IDVCDSDIIIST
+126 IDSCDSDIIIST

-148 YRNAGV
+148 YRNNNV
-154 RAIGWEHNHPHGDE
+154 IAIGWEHNHPHGDKV
-168 IIMKKVRNSCKHLD
+168 IMKRLRNSCKYLD
-182 ELVVV
+182 KLVVV
-187 SKELKHIYSE
+187 SRELKHIYSE
-197 DFKKNDIKC
+197 DFKNNDIKC

-212 NFLETLPKKV
+212 NFLEKLPKKI

-250 LMELKDGEVYL
+250 LIELKDGEVYL

-275 NIVDNNNS
+275 NIVDNNIS
-283 RKVSMHGY
+283 RKVKMPGY

-300 YEESSLYLMTSYTES
+300 YEETSLYLMTSYTES

-338 ARELINNGVNGYLIK
+338 AKELINNGVNGYLIN
-353 NRNEHEMTD
+353 NRNEHEMAD
-362 KALKLLNNP
+362 RAVKLLNNP
-371 EKLKK
+371 NKLKEL
-376 MGENARATAMKYSK
+376 GENARTTALKYSK